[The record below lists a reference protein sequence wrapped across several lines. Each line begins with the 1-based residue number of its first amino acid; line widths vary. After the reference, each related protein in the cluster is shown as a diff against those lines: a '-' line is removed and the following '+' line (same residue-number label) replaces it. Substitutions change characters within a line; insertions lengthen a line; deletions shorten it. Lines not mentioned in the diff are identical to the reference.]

1 LAETEFSIAYD
12 GPALETG
19 RMPVRDLAPAL
30 LALGDLFADASL
42 VVYPDREPVALS
54 IRATEDGSFLVRL
67 ILESKSAW
75 DQFVDIFG
83 GDSASA
89 LANLEAIVIGGS
101 GLFWFIK
108 RRGKKEITAQEPAP
122 EPGHVRLTLEDGTV
136 IEVSAQVLKLYD
148 NITIRRKARQV
159 VAPLHREGVELVRF
173 EPSKPDAEVV
183 IEKEDLPAYELPTA
197 EEALLDHETEM
208 ILEIVSVSFPEGSK
222 WRFTDGA
229 KSFYAVIE
237 DEAFLDR
244 IETGVEAFR
253 KGDMLRCRVRIIQ
266 TQRHDGLHTEYRIV
280 EVLEH
285 IPRATQMRLSD

>member
-1 LAETEFSIAYD
+1 
-12 GPALETG
+12 
-19 RMPVRDLAPAL
+19 MPVRDLAPAL

-42 VVYPDREPVALS
+42 VVYPEREPVALN
-54 IRATEDGSFLVRL
+54 IRATDEGSFLVRL
-67 ILESKSAW
+67 ILESEHAW

-89 LANLEAIVIGGS
+89 LANLEAIVVGGG

-108 RRGKKEITAQEPAP
+108 RRGTKEIAAEEPAP

-136 IEVSAQVLKLYD
+136 IEVSAQVLQLYD

-159 VAPLHREGVELVRF
+159 VAPLHSEGVELVRF
-173 EPSKPDAEVV
+173 EPSTPVDAGVTV
-183 IEKEDLPAYELPTA
+183 EKEDLPAYELPA
-197 EEALLDHETEM
+197 VGEALLDHETEM

-229 KSFYAVIE
+229 KTFHAALD
-237 DEAFLDR
+237 DEAFLER
-244 IETGVEAFR
+244 IESGVEAFR
-253 KGDMLRCRVRIIQ
+253 KGDMLRCRMRIIQ
-266 TQRHDGLHTEYRIV
+266 TQRADGLHSEYRVV

-285 IPRATQMRLSD
+285 IPRARQMRLSD